1 MVLTQMSSLAL
12 NSLATIMH
20 YGINN
25 ALWQQDIWRV
35 TTDQSTDQRR
45 HNNQIEI
52 HTTTKNSR
60 NISRVIYLSTHHNK
74 GKIRALP
81 CKSAELIKLLL
92 GHNINTVALFKS
104 SMHDQYFGDPGQL

>member
-20 YGINN
+20 YGNRTSGESPLIK
-25 ALWQQDIWRV
+25 ALIKGDI
-35 TTDQSTDQRR
+35 TTRLKYTQR
-45 HNNQIEI
+45 QK
-52 HTTTKNSR
+52 TTGTSR
-60 NISRVIYLSTHHNK
+60 ESSHHNL
-74 GKIRALP
+74 GTIIALP

-92 GHNINTVALFKS
+92 GHNINSVALFKS